1 MSSKVDQAVTT
12 AVEVES
18 FVEQLV
24 GACAEKE
31 ERGAMEVL
39 KECMNKLEMVNMSRA
54 DKKKPLGVVCGLARG
69 RNPCKDTVVSWLLDN
84 GASPEE
90 AQALEYAVSAN
101 DVATCRV
108 LMRRGVALKSD
119 MVRIGAGNGCIQV
132 LHLLLA
138 HGADVNVQNADGLTP
153 IFMVAQCGHVGA
165 MRLLL
170 AHGADPRLALTDGH
184 KSIVRLLLR
193 VMRRR
198 SRGLPQLPAKTT
210 ARLLERTSKFLSE
223 TEDLPAARLSKD
235 DLRHLGYEFRED
247 LVIDDQESCER
258 ERADALEELNRNGD
272 NAEADTV
279 YANEMDDGGMTVFDL
294 PEVPDSM
301 EASDRS
307 CGAEAHERRFDEYI
321 RRNATSKNTIADRV
335 LHRALKDAIGLPEW
349 ESFKEEEEQDQ
360 APCYSEDPSGPLV
373 RQITLPDG
381 RLSPATQPRLRRE
394 GLRLSNLDDCI
405 GLNLAD

>member
-1 MSSKVDQAVTT
+1 
-12 AVEVES
+12 
-18 FVEQLV
+18 
-24 GACAEKE
+24 
-31 ERGAMEVL
+31 
-39 KECMNKLEMVNMSRA
+39 
-54 DKKKPLGVVCGLARG
+54 
-69 RNPCKDTVVSWLLDN
+69 
-84 GASPEE
+84 
-90 AQALEYAVSAN
+90 
-101 DVATCRV
+101 
-108 LMRRGVALKSD
+108 MRRGVALKPD

-138 HGADVNVQNADGLTP
+138 HGAGVNVQNADGLTP
-153 IFMVAQCGHVGA
+153 IFMAAQYGHVGA

-170 AHGADPRLALTDGH
+170 AHGADPRLALTDGRTPLAIACRMGH

-210 ARLLERTSKFLSE
+210 DRLLERTSKFLSE

-294 PEVPDSM
+294 PEVPDNM
-301 EASDRS
+301 EASGRS
-307 CGAEAHERRFDEYI
+307 CGAEDHERRFDEYI

-335 LHRALKDAIGLPEW
+335 LHRALNDAIGLPEW
-349 ESFKEEEEQDQ
+349 ESFKEEEEEQDQ